1 MWQSSSL
8 VNALLKQCFAQSV
21 TLCECVSTL
30 ASVWTVVHLGS
41 QAFLCLTRVLHTGK
55 SSTGSLRVHDV
66 KQEVAE
72 TFHAIYQC
80 REYVLSH
87 HSGMHRKVPT
97 MPHHVSDT

>member
-21 TLCECVSTL
+21 NLCECVSTL
-30 ASVWTVVHLGS
+30 ASVWTVVHHGS
-41 QAFLCLTRVLHTGK
+41 QAFLCHSRVLHTGTC
-55 SSTGSLRVHDV
+55 STGSLRVHDV

-72 TFHAIYQC
+72 TYHAMYQC
-80 REYVLSH
+80 REYVLSQ
-87 HSGMHRKVPT
+87 HSGMHRKVPA